1 MLKAGGV
8 GRRGTERMG
17 GGGVGAGMSAEM
29 AEGREGEPGPSS
41 SLVPALSSRQTSATL
56 LEQPNGLFHAYD

>member
-17 GGGVGAGMSAEM
+17 GGAGMSAEM

-56 LEQPNGLFHAYD
+56 LGQPNGLFHAYD